1 MMITKIHI
9 QGYRKL
15 KEFLFEPNNGM
26 NIIVGGNDAGKSTLL
41 EAISL
46 CLTGRING
54 QRASDVL
61 NPYWFNTELVAE
73 FFAARKNNQT
83 VPPPEIR
90 IELHL
95 EVSKGELENMRGV
108 NNMKRED
115 AAGLSMWIHPDPEYL
130 EELDEYFSQVD
141 CPPIIPIEYYLVE
154 WKNFAGTIIF
164 NRPKG
169 LGVAVINSRTI
180 RSDRGMDFYTK
191 QLLESKL
198 DPKDRNKV
206 SVKHRQLRNNLGS
219 ELIEDI
225 NTSLHENLSPSESG
239 RWLVGLQIDQSRS
252 TSWESTLI
260 PEIDRIP
267 FSMSGQ
273 GAQVIAKASLALS
286 QSEDSTSF
294 LLIEEPENHLTHTR
308 LRELLSIIERNS
320 MGRQVFITTH
330 SSYVLN
336 RLGLN
341 QLVLLHGGSHKSFS
355 GLSKETTEYFQL
367 ISGFDT
373 LRLVLADKMV
383 IVEGPSD
390 EIIFNHF
397 FKDKYGREPMAFGID
412 VMSIR
417 GTSFLRSFE
426 LASLLDRQL
435 IALRDNDGQEPEHW
449 IKRLEPFLL
458 EGKRQM
464 FIGNPEDGRTL
475 EPQIL
480 TANPHLC
487 ETNGDYEKKLKK
499 MQDNKTAT
507 ALNIAQSDEK
517 LTPPPYFK
525 EAIAALMKNTEVS
538 I

>member
-1 MMITKIHI
+1 
-9 QGYRKL
+9 
-15 KEFLFEPNNGM
+15 
-26 NIIVGGNDAGKSTLL
+26 
-41 EAISL
+41 
-46 CLTGRING
+46 
-54 QRASDVL
+54 
-61 NPYWFNTELVAE
+61 
-73 FFAARKNNQT
+73 
-83 VPPPEIR
+83 
-90 IELHL
+90 
-95 EVSKGELENMRGV
+95 MRGV

-115 AAGLSMWIHPDPEYL
+115 TAGLSMWIHPDPEYL

-164 NRPKG
+164 NRPKD

-225 NTSLHENLSPSESG
+225 NASLHENLSPSESG

-252 TSWESTLI
+252 TSWESALI
-260 PEIDRIP
+260 PEIDKIP

-308 LRELLSIIERNS
+308 LRELLSIIERDS

-355 GLSKETTEYFQL
+355 GLSKKTAEYFQL

-390 EIIFNHF
+390 EIIFNRF
-397 FKDKYGREPMAFGID
+397 FKDKYDSEPMAFGID

-449 IKRLEPFLL
+449 IEKLKPFLL

-464 FIGNPEDGRTL
+464 FIGSPKDGHTL

-480 TANPHLC
+480 TANPHLIR
-487 ETNGDYEKKLKK
+487 TDGDYEKELKK
-499 MQDNKTAT
+499 MQNNKTAT
-507 ALNIAQSDEK
+507 ALNIARSDEK

-525 EAIAALMKNTEVS
+525 EAIAALMKNAETN